1 MRRPVPCVLVLA
13 LSLVPAACDNGPELT
28 VPTPAPTVTDTF
40 TGNVNLNGAATHP
53 FTVSAPGTITATLK
67 AIEPA
72 ENNILGFSM
81 GTWDGVTCRAVLA
94 NDFAVA
100 SATLTGTTASSANLC
115 VRVYDQGNLKNDSVA
130 YTVEVVHP

>member
-1 MRRPVPCVLVLA
+1 VCVLL
-13 LSLVPAACDNGPELT
+13 LSLVAAGCDNGPEPT
-28 VPTPAPTVTDTF
+28 IPTPPPTVTDTF

-53 FTVSAPGTITATLK
+53 FATTAAGVVTATLT
-67 AIEPA
+67 AIDPS

-100 SATLTGTTASSANLC
+100 SSTLTGTTATPANLC
-115 VRVYDQGNLKNDSVA
+115 IRVYDQGNLKNDSVA
-130 YTVEVVHP
+130 YTVQVVHP